1 MYCKYVCIIRVVL
14 TVLIWVKSKLS
25 LTTECH
31 HEFFVKNVQ
40 VDDPSS
46 SHLCFKGSSINHV
59 DIEAEG
65 QHKLY
70 LVKWSKKQWGKGLN
84 FRKHCLR
91 GLWMTFILC

>member
-46 SHLCFKGSSINHV
+46 SHLCFKGSSINYV
-59 DIEAEG
+59 DIEGGGTTYALFYKMV
-65 QHKLY
+65 HKEAFQLT
-70 LVKWSKKQWGKGLN
+70 KI
-84 FRKHCLR
+84 RC
-91 GLWMTFILC
+91 M